1 VTYWHGVP
9 SPSLIQTDE
18 LQIGDTRS
26 ERAHHY
32 LSPESSDSYTI
43 TSRYE
48 WGVDTLDGK
57 ELYPAETD
65 HGRITKG
72 ISEFTMHLRR
82 DNVGVLLRRKLDYKF
97 PNQSAEVYVA
107 NRRGAKWNFAGIRY
121 LAGSNSSIYSN
132 PSEELGATE
141 QEVKTSN
148 RRFRDDEFLIS
159 RALTKGTTEIRVR
172 VKFTPV
178 NQPLYPGFSP
188 GKQAWSEIK
197 YSAYCFVTP
206 MKR

>member
-1 VTYWHGVP
+1 
-9 SPSLIQTDE
+9 
-18 LQIGDTRS
+18 
-26 ERAHHY
+26 
-32 LSPESSDSYTI
+32 
-43 TSRYE
+43 
-48 WGVDTLDGK
+48 K

-107 NRRGAKWNFAGIRY
+107 NRRGAKWNFAGIWY

-141 QEVKTSN
+141 QEVKTP
-148 RRFRDDEFLIS
+148 
-159 RALTKGTTEIRVR
+159 K
-172 VKFTPV
+172 
-178 NQPLYPGFSP
+178 PGFRTD
-188 GKQAWSEIK
+188 
-197 YSAYCFVTP
+197 Y
-206 MKR
+206 